1 MNDDASQA
9 VQSLMILFS
18 GQTEKEDLKLKLP
31 ETSAVFQKPLSTP
44 PLVLKL
50 PFYGDYNQG
59 MMMGSIGPD
68 DTLPA
73 YEDLVPFNFELY
85 KLIATN
91 TISLLNAKQI
101 QNVDWYNL
109 NLLAYV
115 SSKNTF

>member
-1 MNDDASQA
+1 MEYDDFQA
-9 VQSLMILFS
+9 VQSLMSLLS
-18 GQTEKEDLKLKLP
+18 RQTKEEDLKLKLP
-31 ETSAVFQKPLSTP
+31 QTSSVFQKPLSTP
-44 PLVLKL
+44 PPVLKL

-59 MMMGSIGPD
+59 MMMGSIGPN

-85 KLIATN
+85 GLIATN

-101 QNVDWYNL
+101 QNVDLYNL

-115 SSKNTF
+115 SCKNTF

>member
-1 MNDDASQA
+1 MDQDNYGA
-9 VQSLMILFS
+9 VQILISLS
-18 GQTEKEDLKLKLP
+18 GVQTKEGDLKLKLP

-59 MMMGSIGPD
+59 MMMGSIGPN

-85 KLIATN
+85 GLIATN